1 MTLRITCLSKVVT
14 LLVILL
20 HYFDVGN
27 IPSTVKPPQQQA
39 SLDRK
44 VCPEPRPAQKSSFC
58 CSVRVHAACG
68 GLTRTADASGCS
80 YSI

>member
-39 SLDRK
+39 SLI
-44 VCPEPRPAQKSSFC
+44 VTSVQKHALLRNPV
-58 CSVRVHAACG
+58 SVVQ
-68 GLTRTADASGCS
+68 SGFMLPVEA
-80 YSI
+80 